1 MRALRCLL
9 PLLLVAAAPAK
20 RCDEACL
27 TGLADRYMAALFAR
41 TPDRLPWA
49 DRVRFT
55 ENGVPMMIG
64 DGLWGSVAGRPAK
77 RAASA
82 ADPASGQVA
91 WFGRVEEHGQ
101 PAFYAMRL
109 KVTDGRIAEVESVIR
124 RRQGNPPFGD
134 LDAFALPP
142 APSQPQPTA
151 RIEAL
156 ADGFYAGIAAGDGV
170 ALTRLAP
177 ACAGTVNGI
186 AAACPARLADPTIEA
201 VRRRVALVD
210 EAHGLALVA
219 GEMDDPA
226 RNPAAYPHSLSF
238 MALVRVAADGI
249 VRIDEVATEQ
259 PYLMPSPWKE

>member
-1 MRALRCLL
+1 MRALRYLL
-9 PLLLVAAAPAK
+9 PLLLTAAAPAP

-27 TGLADRYMAALFAR
+27 TTLADRYMTALAAQA
-41 TPDRLPWA
+41 PGDVPWA
-49 DRVRFT
+49 ARVRFT

-64 DGLWGSVAGRPAK
+64 DGLWGSMAGRPAK

-91 WFGRVEEHGQ
+91 WFGRVDEHGQ

-109 KVTDGRIAEVESVIR
+109 KVTDGRIAEVETVIR

-134 LDAFALPP
+134 AETFVLPAAPRQPLP
-142 APSQPQPTA
+142 AA

-156 ADGFYAGIAAGDGV
+156 ADGYYAGIAAGDGT

-177 ACAGTVNGI
+177 ACAATVNGT
-186 AAACPARLADPTIEA
+186 AAACPARLADRAIEA

-210 EAHGLALVA
+210 AAHGLALVA

-226 RNPAAYPHSLSF
+226 RDPAAYPRSLSF

-249 VRIDEVATEQ
+249 ARIDEIATEQ